1 MRTSSPCV
9 ALPFDP
15 GRVRPELVGFLLH
28 PVSRSETWRRLGTQ
42 RPSSEVRQAFIPR
55 TRRKAPG
62 AEPKNCRR
70 IHLADVPQTTG
81 AGRFG
86 GNRTPKNYLL
96 ILRELTDF
104 LNGKSWTR
112 RI

>member
-70 IHLADVPQTTG
+70 IHLADVSQTAGT
-81 AGRFG
+81 GRFG
-86 GNRTPKNYLL
+86 GNRTATKSTT
-96 ILRELTDF
+96 ILRHRSLF
-104 LNGKSWTR
+104 LKQ
-112 RI
+112 I